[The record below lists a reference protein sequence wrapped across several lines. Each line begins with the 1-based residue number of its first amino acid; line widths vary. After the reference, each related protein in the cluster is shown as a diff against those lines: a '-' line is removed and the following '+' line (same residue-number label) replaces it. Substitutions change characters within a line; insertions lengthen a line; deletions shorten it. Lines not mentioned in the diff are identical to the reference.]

1 VSERPSVEK
10 LGWVDIGIS
19 DSHGP
24 YVTHDHYVP
33 GDVYER
39 SDMEAPGLHP
49 VLEQR
54 LNAAEPTEWHLH
66 QDLVLGLRLKR
77 EGDVWVCP
85 NEDYVE
91 VARLHRDETGS
102 PVLLEFRAEYLRDY
116 LCARDMGLYI
126 TSYRQRIEIEED
138 ISHLGWTEPAV
149 VENLGMRWEGRTMPI
164 HEGGHPFGE
173 QWHVL
178 HLSRTDVDPDEDI
191 PRFDI
196 DESVESKSWTTA
208 PRKSRKLFRVEGE
221 LWKNEWIDPGPN
233 SPRLRGDKLPP
244 TVFFIVDAKG
254 TKENRE
260 TLAGGCRWLWFRP
273 EVVMTLAHRRGGS
286 LKWYTRDTG
295 SVGCSP
301 DYGVHFGMNKLGM
314 VNIFA
319 KDIALVPEWQQRIWS
334 GDNISPEGGVSEELL
349 ASQMKA
355 MPAGTQAPEAFLPKG
370 IDLLNEITQRRFKFR
385 LFREHDQYNV
395 LLAHAHRFRATSRDG
410 LFSLAK
416 DLARLTA
423 DSINISALQG
433 IVAPPKGEKWGS
445 LRSLEAVLAKD
456 SDPSTARS
464 LLTPLV
470 GIYELRH
477 ADAHLPSKD
486 VEEALKMVGVDERLP
501 FVLQG
506 YSLLDS
512 CVSSLFSI
520 AKSLEESRLPV

>member
-1 VSERPSVEK
+1 
-10 LGWVDIGIS
+10 
-19 DSHGP
+19 
-24 YVTHDHYVP
+24 
-33 GDVYER
+33 
-39 SDMEAPGLHP
+39 
-49 VLEQR
+49 
-54 LNAAEPTEWHLH
+54 
-66 QDLVLGLRLKR
+66 
-77 EGDVWVCP
+77 
-85 NEDYVE
+85 
-91 VARLHRDETGS
+91 
-102 PVLLEFRAEYLRDY
+102 
-116 LCARDMGLYI
+116 
-126 TSYRQRIEIEED
+126 
-138 ISHLGWTEPAV
+138 
-149 VENLGMRWEGRTMPI
+149 
-164 HEGGHPFGE
+164 
-173 QWHVL
+173 
-178 HLSRTDVDPDEDI
+178 
-191 PRFDI
+191 
-196 DESVESKSWTTA
+196 
-208 PRKSRKLFRVEGE
+208 
-221 LWKNEWIDPGPN
+221 
-233 SPRLRGDKLPP
+233 
-244 TVFFIVDAKG
+244 
-254 TKENRE
+254 
-260 TLAGGCRWLWFRP
+260 
-273 EVVMTLAHRRGGS
+273 
-286 LKWYTRDTG
+286 
-295 SVGCSP
+295 
-301 DYGVHFGMNKLGM
+301 
-314 VNIFA
+314 
-319 KDIALVPEWQQRIWS
+319 
-334 GDNISPEGGVSEELL
+334 
-349 ASQMKA
+349 